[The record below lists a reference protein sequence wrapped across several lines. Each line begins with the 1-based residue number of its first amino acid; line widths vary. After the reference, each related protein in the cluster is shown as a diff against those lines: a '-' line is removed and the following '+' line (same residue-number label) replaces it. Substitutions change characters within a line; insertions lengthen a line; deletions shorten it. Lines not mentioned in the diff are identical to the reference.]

1 LSKRKLE
8 HATKVFLIR
17 VCVTYGF
24 LIFALK
30 PKGDVWDY
38 VTPPKG
44 LVGLMWRPLW
54 IYDGYDLW
62 PTPL

>member
-44 LVGLMWRPLW
+44 LVGLM
-54 IYDGYDLW
+54 
-62 PTPL
+62 